1 MWPMCLNMYWRS
13 NLLAVGSLSISCLM
27 ASARSPGF
35 GIMATSSK
43 WGIMSTVSTGSGS
56 SLLMWEMWEESLVW
70 IMRNIMSSNKPC
82 TKWRWSNLASL
93 WFFLLKVREISE
105 KDKSIHKLY
114 ILRDLKSQNI
124 LGWHD
129 NEKSYLRYCF
139 NSEATTWGSWSA
151 NLTGSPELYWRRRCC
166 TLLFT
171 PLRR

>member
-1 MWPMCLNMYWRS
+1 MPHNAGFRRLQFLTRAIMWPMCLNMYWRS

-56 SLLMWEMWEESLVW
+56 SLLIREKGMCLDWMNKNGLKNETQNGRRHINLTWLHTHFMFQAI
-70 IMRNIMSSNKPC
+70 IMQ
-82 TKWRWSNLASL
+82 
-93 WFFLLKVREISE
+93 
-105 KDKSIHKLY
+105 Y
-114 ILRDLKSQNI
+114 ITIKKKT
-124 LGWHD
+124 H
-129 NEKSYLRYCF
+129 LRYCF